1 VARVALGSGSRPH
14 IEPLLQMAKDETVQ
28 SSATATNQV
37 LGIPLSRRAPPPSV
51 PAPRTRSVPRWVA
64 RILRVPLAGK
74 IAGANGIIVIAAI
87 IAAFAL
93 SRPVPQ
99 SGQLTLI
106 LGAALAG
113 SLIANVVLVVLAL
126 RPLEDLE
133 LTAERVWRGDL
144 SARVPPS
151 LLADGDIARVGGTLN
166 VLLDGLT
173 ADRARMRELAA
184 EVIRVGDAERAAIA
198 RELHDSTA
206 QSLAA
211 LLLELRALSGKLE
224 APDQLA
230 ALERIRKVA
239 AGVLEDVRL
248 LAHTVHPR
256 VLEDLRLVAAL
267 EHLVREA
274 QVRTDVRIRVD
285 ADSHAIQVSPAV
297 ASTLYRVAQEALAN
311 AVRHA
316 RATEVTIQA
325 RVDTGVARVEISDD
339 GDGFDVEDAER
350 RRPGMGLFTM
360 RERMGLIGGTLTVV
374 SRHRE
379 GTRVMANVP
388 LGPVASPIVHR

>member
-1 VARVALGSGSRPH
+1 LFRNDPDIPIARKTRHSFRSDRGSRLH
-14 IEPLLQMAKDETVQ
+14 IEPLLEMAKDETVQ
-28 SSATATNQV
+28 SSAT
-37 LGIPLSRRAPPPSV
+37 
-51 PAPRTRSVPRWVA
+51 
-64 RILRVPLAGK
+64 
-74 IAGANGIIVIAAI
+74 
-87 IAAFAL
+87 
-93 SRPVPQ
+93 
-99 SGQLTLI
+99 QLTII
-106 LGAALAG
+106 LGLALAG
-113 SLIANVVLVVLAL
+113 SLIANVVLVILAL

-133 LTAERVWRGDL
+133 ATAERVWKGDL

-166 VLLDGLT
+166 VLLEGLT
-173 ADRARMRELAA
+173 SDRARMRELAA
-184 EVIRVGDAERAAIA
+184 EVIRAGDAERAAIA

-211 LLLELRALSGKLE
+211 LLLELRALTEKLE
-224 APDQLA
+224 AADQLA
-230 ALERIRKVA
+230 ALERIRRVA

-256 VLEDLRLVAAL
+256 VLEDLGLVAAL

-274 QVRTDVRIRVD
+274 QSRTNVQLRMH
-285 ADSHAIQVSPAV
+285 ADRPTVQVSTEV
-297 ASTLYRVAQEALAN
+297 GSTLYRVAQEALNN

-325 RVDTGVARVEISDD
+325 RVEGRSARVEISDD

-350 RRPGMGLFTM
+350 RRPGMGLFAM
-360 RERMGLIGGTLTVV
+360 RERMGLIGGTLAVV

-379 GTRVMANVP
+379 GTRVIATAP
-388 LGPVASPIVHR
+388 LKLAASSLGHKTNS